1 MSSRLGSDQKDF
13 YLGNATE
20 LLAGL
25 DAGRVGVWV
34 WDVGGNT
41 LRWSENLEAI
51 HNLPSGS
58 FDGSFSFFERDIH
71 ADDRAAVQA
80 AIQAAQRSG
89 GRYSVRY
96 RVPPRE
102 DGAEERWVEARGKA
116 ITEDGIATHMLG
128 VCQDVTDIVRVHD
141 ELLRRARQQEVVAD
155 LGWEALTEP
164 DVEKMLVKSV
174 QSVQRELS
182 VELVKVL
189 ELVSGDKEMLL
200 RAGIGWKPGLVG
212 KRYIPTEVSSQG
224 GYSLALGKPVIV
236 EDLREETRFGGAEL
250 LRDHGVISGISVI
263 IAGRSGRAY
272 GVLGAHSRTR
282 RKFTDRDVAF
292 LEAVAN
298 VIAAAIQ
305 QRLADS
311 RQNLLI
317 SELRHHSGNLFA
329 QLLAL
334 FSQTA
339 KTSRNV
345 AELTSKYEARVLAF
359 ANAHKLVA
367 EGGWRSTI
375 MQVLRILLAPY
386 AEKVN
391 FNGPDFALEPDAAFG
406 LTSALHELAMNAVRY
421 GSLSVPT
428 GKINLTW
435 SIKRTEAGRQL
446 SLEWVETGGPVV
458 RRPRKLGFGSKLIKA
473 MIERQLNGTVEQMF
487 QPDGVRVHM
496 VITLVEEQSPTMPL
510 VASGA
515 NAPPPTIY

>member
-1 MSSRLGSDQKDF
+1 MSSRLEAGQEKF
-13 YLGNATE
+13 YLDDAAD
-20 LLAGL
+20 LLVGV
-25 DAGRVGVWV
+25 DAGRIGVWH
-34 WDVGGNT
+34 WDIAGNT
-41 LRWSENLEAI
+41 LRWSKNLEEI

-58 FDGSFSFFERDIH
+58 FDGSFSFFEKDIH

-80 AIQAAQRSG
+80 AIQAVQRTG

-96 RVPPRE
+96 RIPPRE
-102 DGAEERWVEARGKA
+102 TGDEERWVEARGKA
-116 ITEDGIATHMLG
+116 IIEDGVVTRMLG

-164 DVEKMLVKSV
+164 DVEKMLQKSV
-174 QSVQRELS
+174 QSVHRELS

-189 ELVSGDKEMLL
+189 ELVPGDKEMLL

-212 KRYIPTEVSSQG
+212 KRYIPTEIASQG
-224 GYSLALGKPVIV
+224 GYSLAMGKPVIV

-263 IAGRSGRAY
+263 IAGRNGRAY
-272 GVLGAHSRTR
+272 GVLGAHSRTQ

-292 LEAVAN
+292 IEAVAN

-339 KTSRNV
+339 KTSRNM

-386 AEKVN
+386 VDKVT
-391 FNGPDFALEPDAAFG
+391 FNGPDFAIEPDVAFG

-421 GSLSVPT
+421 GSLSIPAGRVE
-428 GKINLTW
+428 LSW
-435 SIKRTEAGRQL
+435 SIQRTEAGREL
-446 SLEWVETGGPVV
+446 RLDWIESGGPAV
-458 RRPRKLGFGSKLIKA
+458 RRPRKLGFGSKLLKA
-473 MIERQLNGTVEQMF
+473 MIERQLNGTVEQLF
-487 QPDGVRVHM
+487 RPDGVRVHIL
-496 VITLVEEQSPTMPL
+496 VKLVEEQSPTVPL

-515 NAPPPTIY
+515 DVPPPAMY